1 MIEGFEKQEEGQIEI
16 EGKEVV
22 KMRKKKRNIGMV
34 FKDYE
39 IFKNMKVEK
48 KVQLGMRV
56 QGK

>member
-1 MIEGFEKQEEGQIEI
+1 MIEGFEKKEKGQIEI